1 MSDRLG
7 EILSEVST
15 EQRLKQ
21 ERQRELEQL
30 RRAAVAAVKL
40 SNAARAKIYA
50 PDEEPLGSANAAA
63 RNYRRAQAAKQMKE
77 LQKRQGKVEQ

>member
-1 MSDRLG
+1 MTERLE
-7 EILSEVST
+7 EILNEVST

-30 RRAAVAAVKL
+30 QRAAVTAVKL

-63 RNYRRAQAAKQMKE
+63 RNYRRVRAKQAMKA
-77 LQKRQGKVEQ
+77 LQNQGKVG